1 PRRSGVFA
9 FASQDLKNQPTSRKA
24 SWILRQKS
32 TLGSV
37 ALSGFVYDLEQ
48 ILKVSIDASTTES
61 LTHEFLNK
69 IRNDEVLLYERPS
82 KSD

>member
-1 PRRSGVFA
+1 DPPQSFLDSSA
-9 FASQDLKNQPTSRKA
+9 EKQTWSAA
-24 SWILRQKS
+24 
-32 TLGSV
+32 LG
-37 ALSGFVYDLEQ
+37 GFVYDLEQ